1 MVLILCSMYKSKK
14 LLVIVGPTASG
25 KTNLAINKALEYQT
39 EIISADSRQVY
50 KELKI
55 GVARPSDEEMSQVKH
70 YLIAHTSIHTPYDV
84 WDFEKDANTAITQVF
99 EKSDTAILVGGT
111 GLYVN
116 AVLYGLDNMPTVA
129 ANIVTE
135 LNQLWDKNSETI
147 LEELFIKD
155 PVYYN
160 VVDKNNSRRVIR
172 ALSVIRQTNLPFSS
186 FRSGQKNE
194 KSYSIEIIKLQPD
207 REELYHRINARVETM
222 VKNGLEEEAYNLK
235 ENCHLKALDTVGYQ
249 EWWPY
254 FEGKISKS
262 EVIDKIKQ
270 HSRNYAKRQVT
281 WWRKY

>member
-1 MVLILCSMYKSKK
+1 MYKSKK

-39 EIISADSRQVY
+39 EIVSADSRQIY

-55 GVARPSDEEMSQVKH
+55 GVARPNEEELSQVKH
-70 YLIAHTSIHTPYDV
+70 HLIAHTSINTPYDV
-84 WDFEKDANTAITQVF
+84 SDFEKDATAVITQIF

-116 AVLYGLDNMPTVA
+116 AVLYGLDNMPTVDT
-129 ANIVTE
+129 NIVTE
-135 LNQLWDKNSETI
+135 LNQLWVNNSETL

-155 PVYYN
+155 LVYYN

-186 FRSGQKNE
+186 FRSGLKKENP
-194 KSYSIEIIKLQPD
+194 YNIEIIKLQPD
-207 REELYHRINARVETM
+207 REELYKRINLRVESM
-222 VKNGLEEEAYNLK
+222 IKNGLEEEAYNLMEYK
-235 ENCHLKALDTVGYQ
+235 HLKALDTVGYQ

-254 FEGKISKS
+254 FEGKISKA

-270 HSRNYAKRQVT
+270 HTRNYAKRQLT

>member
-1 MVLILCSMYKSKK
+1 MYKSKK

-84 WDFEKDANTAITQVF
+84 CDFEKDANTAITQVF

-129 ANIVTE
+129 ANIVTD
-135 LNQLWDKNSETI
+135 LNQLWDNNSETI
-147 LEELFIKD
+147 LEELFTKD

-235 ENCHLKALDTVGYQ
+235 ENRHLKALDTVGYQ